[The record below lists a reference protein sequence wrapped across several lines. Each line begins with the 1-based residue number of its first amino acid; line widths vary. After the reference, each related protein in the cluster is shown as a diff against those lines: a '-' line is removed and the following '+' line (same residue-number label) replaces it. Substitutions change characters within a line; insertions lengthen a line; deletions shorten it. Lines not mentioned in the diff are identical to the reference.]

1 MRRELILHV
10 ASKEILSTLRDRRAI
25 ISNLLIPFLVL
36 PIVIFGLPYF
46 LGGLFQRE
54 AEAITVVGVKGLN
67 DIPSELRSLLVA
79 HNISLEEVAD
89 PFASVETDRY
99 LAALAVPAGLA
110 EALAGGERVTVE
122 IFSKHGNMRSELAAG
137 RLQSAVGAYREMLV
151 AKRLAAAG
159 LDPAVLEPV
168 AVNNVDASLPAE
180 RAAGQLGWLIP
191 FFIVIW
197 MLAGAQ
203 MTAIDATAGEKERGT
218 LEVLLVAPIR
228 RLEVVLGKFLAT
240 TVFGLSAGLM
250 AILGYLLSGTLLHR
264 LLGERMGELMQVM
277 GGTLN
282 VSPGGIALLALT
294 SVLTAALM
302 AALLIGITMFARSF
316 KEAQSYVAPL
326 SIILIVPVIG
336 LQFADFFAL
345 AAPIYLVPVLNALLV
360 MDGVIRASATPLQ
373 LILTWGSS
381 LIYTA
386 LLLGFAYRNFRREDV
401 LFRT

>member
-1 MRRELILHV
+1 MRYELILHV
-10 ASKEILSTLRDRRAI
+10 AKKEILSTLRDRRAI

-36 PIVIFGLPYF
+36 PLVMLGLPYL
-46 LGGLFQRE
+46 LGGLFERE
-54 AEAITVVGVKGLN
+54 AETVTVIGVNGLDN
-67 DIPSELRSLLVA
+67 MPNELRSLLVA
-79 HNISLEEVAD
+79 HNIRLEEVAD
-89 PFASVETDRY
+89 PFASVEADRY
-99 LAALAVPAGLA
+99 LAALAVPMGFA
-110 EALAGGERVTVE
+110 EALAGGERVTLE
-122 IFSKHGNMRSELAAG
+122 IFSKHGNMRSELTAR
-137 RLQSAVGAYREMLV
+137 RLQSAVDAYREWLV
-151 AKRLAAAG
+151 AQRLAAAG

-168 AVNNVDASLPAE
+168 TVSNIDASLPAE

-197 MLAGAQ
+197 TLAGAQ

-228 RLEVVLGKFLAT
+228 RLEVVMGKFLAT
-240 TVFGLSAGLM
+240 TSFGLSAALM
-250 AILGYLLSGTLLHR
+250 AILGYLLSGALLR
-264 LLGERMGELMQVM
+264 QLFGADMGAMMQMM

-282 VSPGGIALLALT
+282 VSVGGAALLVFTA
-294 SVLTAALM
+294 VLTAALM

-336 LQFADFFAL
+336 LQFADFFEL
-345 AAPIYLVPVLNALLV
+345 SAPIYLVPVLNALLV
-360 MDGVIRASATPLQ
+360 MDGIIKVSATPLQ

-381 LIYTA
+381 LVYTA